1 MSIEWNQLKVFFLSL
16 RKYKWVCNKSV
27 REHEHVLCVSV
38 WPDRL
43 PSAAA
48 PTNATAKT
56 NLMFYNGKHIIR
68 HNVDERQSQK
78 RQIKRTKESDERSSE
93 CVCECVAFT
102 NALT

>member
-27 REHEHVLCVSV
+27 RELVPYCVSE

-48 PTNATAKT
+48 SANATAKT

-78 RQIKRTKESDERSSE
+78 RQIKRTKETDERSRKTCM
-93 CVCECVAFT
+93 CVCV
-102 NALT
+102 